1 MKKNIIT
8 LTIVSALFS
17 QTASA
22 ETLEQAMSHT
32 IQTNPKVLQA
42 LHQYKA
48 SAQQIAQEKA
58 DYLPS
63 LDLHSSYRSDNTDD
77 KDSKNLQS
85 YSGDISLNLHQNI
98 FNGLYTTHQVEKLN
112 NQTLAKQWVMISMAE
127 DTALQVAKAYMHYIE
142 AEKMV
147 TLANNNVEKHKNIYQ
162 RIKEKTESGLGSVAD
177 LSQIRGRLARARS
190 NLIAAKNNLADAR
203 AEYIVVT
210 NEQPTDL
217 TVPSLNMSVMPKSLH
232 NAIQVAEKNH
242 PTIHAALSNI
252 NAIHADQNSVKS
264 NYLPQF
270 DLELGKDW
278 SDKSYDRHHSFD
290 NSKQQAYAT
299 IEMRYNLFK
308 GGKDMAKERELAY
321 RLSDSKD
328 AEAYTYRQVVEGTT
342 LAWNAYQYVYE
353 QLDYIKQHI
362 NAAKDTQASYAQ
374 QFKLGQRSLVDLL
387 DAENE
392 LFEARKDYLKSES
405 DKTIAYYRI
414 LNATGQLLPANKIQV
429 PDSWMNN

>member
-8 LTIVSALFS
+8 LTIVSALLS
-17 QTASA
+17 QTATA

-42 LHQYKA
+42 LHQYQA
-48 SAQQIAQEKA
+48 SEQQIAQEKA
-58 DYLPS
+58 GYLPS

-77 KDSKNLQS
+77 KNNKDLQS

-98 FNGLYTTHQVEKLN
+98 FNGLYTTHQVEKLK
-112 NQTLAKQWVMISMAE
+112 NQTLAKQWSLISVAE
-127 DTALQVAKAYMHYIE
+127 DTALQVAKAYLHYIE
-142 AEKMV
+142 AEKLV
-147 TLANNNVEKHKNIYQ
+147 TLAKHNVEKHQSIYQ

-190 NLIAAKNNLADAR
+190 NLIAANNNLADAR
-203 AEYIVVT
+203 AEYIAVT
-210 NEQPTDL
+210 NEQPANL
-217 TVPSLNMSVMPKSLH
+217 TAPNINMSMMPISLH
-232 NAIQVAEKNH
+232 SAIQVAAKNH
-242 PTIHAALSNI
+242 PTIRAALSNI
-252 NAIHADQNSVKS
+252 DALHADQTSVKS

-278 SDKSYDRHHSFD
+278 SDKSYDSHHSFD
-290 NSKQQAYAT
+290 NSQQQAYAA

-308 GGKDMAKERELAY
+308 GGKDMAKEKELAY

-342 LAWNAYQYVYE
+342 LAWNAYQYVSE
-353 QLDYIKQHI
+353 QLGYIKQHI
-362 NAAKDTQASYAQ
+362 DAAKDTQASYAQ

-429 PDSWMNN
+429 PNSWINN